1 MFVRSQH
8 TPLPCRVPEMTLQ
21 EAARPFFSLIL
32 VVTLAA
38 GCSSSDDDSPASTD
52 DTNVAGDTGDGDNG
66 NEGDDG
72 NTVEEPDELP
82 GGGVAGESDTDIVP
96 DPSMVFFLSS
106 SGPGDGGNL
115 GGLAGADVH
124 CATLAEAAGVTN
136 REWRAYLSTT
146 GDDGINAIDRI
157 GEGPWFNANGVEVA
171 SSTENLLSDDN
182 NLNKETAISELGQVI
197 NGLGD
202 DPNRHDILTGTEL
215 DGLASS
221 GTEDTT
227 CGNWTSND
235 EGSAIV
241 GHHDRDGG
249 GANPMSWSTAHGSN
263 GCSQSDLQSTGGDGL
278 FYCFAIN

>member
-1 MFVRSQH
+1 MKV
-8 TPLPCRVPEMTLQ
+8 Q
-21 EAARPFFSLIL
+21 EAARSFFSLLLIG
-32 VVTLAA
+32 TLAT
-38 GCSSSDDDSPASTD
+38 GCSSSDDDSQAPTD
-52 DTNVAGDTGDGDNG
+52 DTNIAEATGDGEDG

-72 NTVEEPDELP
+72 IIVEESDELP
-82 GGGVAGESDTDIVP
+82 GGSTTAESDTDIVP
-96 DPSMVFFLSS
+96 DPSMVFFLTS

-124 CATLAEAAGVTN
+124 CATLAEAAGVTD

-146 GDDGINAIDRI
+146 GVDGINAIDRI

-171 SSTENLLSDDN
+171 SSVENLLSDDN
-182 NLNKETAISELGQVI
+182 NINKETAISELGQVI

-215 DGLASS
+215 NGLAST

-227 CGNWTSND
+227 CSNWTSND